1 MVSMKLL
8 KNAHR
13 KLSGPVGAGNI
24 RFSALIVLVTTCIAV
39 GLLFYG
45 VSLIKQ
51 IEQTQQSW
59 DEFSSQAS
67 SRLQILSHINKHLGY
82 GGFIH
87 NFKNYVMRKD
97 FSREPLIEQNLIEI
111 TKAVKKYERLDLN
124 EDEHKAI
131 TVFKQS
137 LSLYHDRFE
146 LAKQLM
152 QGDLPARIIDQLV
165 VISDIDAIIAM
176 DVLNIQVD
184 TRLHKS
190 QDAAHD
196 SLRRSVLLV
205 TSGSLLLPIIFAGG
219 GVILYILLRL
229 ERLRRE
235 QQEANL
241 MKAMTQNMSEAVVM
255 ANAKGEII
263 KANPAACEMF
273 GYTEDDFCKLKIEA
287 LMPIECIKDYETL
300 WRSMLETKAGRTA
313 GRDLTAVTYSGVVL
327 DVIVSLGSI
336 DQKGQVMSVVVVR
349 DITERKKKEDSLRL
363 QKDQLEMISL
373 QDSLTGIGNRRY
385 FDMAYAKEWNRSLR
399 HGRSLVV
406 LMLDVDHFKLYN
418 DHYGHLAG
426 DDCLKQVA
434 QTIGSCVR
442 RSGDMVARYGGE
454 EFVCILTDI
463 DGFKAM
469 RLAQH
474 ICRSVE
480 SISVP
485 HEGSSYGVVTVSCG
499 VAAIDT
505 GIHTKPEHLIKA
517 ADQALYQAKESG
529 RNQAIL
535 NRERW

>member
-1 MVSMKLL
+1 MKSL
-8 KNAHR
+8 KNTRR
-13 KLSGPVGAGNI
+13 KSNSAVSVSNI
-24 RFSALIVLVTTCIAV
+24 RFSALIILVTTCIAA
-39 GLLFYG
+39 GLLLYG
-45 VSLIKQ
+45 MSLIKQ

-97 FSREPLIEQNLIEI
+97 HSREPLIEQNLIEI
-111 TKAVKKYERLDLN
+111 TKAVKQYERLNLN

-131 TVFKQS
+131 GVFKQS

-165 VISDIDAIIAM
+165 VISDIDAIIAL

-184 TRLHKS
+184 TRLQESQSAAHKS
-190 QDAAHD
+190 
-196 SLRRSVLLV
+196 LRHSVLLV

-229 ERLRRE
+229 ERLHRE
-235 QQEANL
+235 QQEALL
-241 MKAMTQNMSEAVVM
+241 MKAITQNMSEAVVM
-255 ANAKGEII
+255 TNANGEIF

-273 GYTEDDFCKLKIEA
+273 GYTEDDFCKLQIEA
-287 LMPIECIKDYETL
+287 LMPTKCIKDYKIL
-300 WRSMLETKAGRTA
+300 WRSMLEAKAGRTM
-313 GRDLTAVTYSGVVL
+313 GHDLTAVTYSGAEL

-336 DQKGQVMSVVVVR
+336 VQKGQVMSVVVVR

-363 QKDQLEMISL
+363 QKDQLEMMSL

-385 FDMAYAKEWNRSLR
+385 FDMAYTKEWNRSLR

-406 LMLDVDHFKLYN
+406 LMIDVDHFKLYN

-434 QTIGSCVR
+434 QAIGRCVR

-454 EFVCILTDI
+454 EFVCILSDT

-474 ICRSVE
+474 ICRSVKD
-480 SISVP
+480 IGVP

-505 GIHTKPEHLIKA
+505 CIHTKPEHLIKA
-517 ADQALYQAKESG
+517 ADQALYQAKEGG

-535 NRERW
+535 NREHW